1 MLWRLIKILILAFI
15 VFVIFNFLLSNFGAE
30 ALGYKIKFHFNIPPF
45 LYLESPPLPVG
56 ILILSAFCLGM
67 IFAVFMGAVSLFH
80 RSKEIKAKKRTIREL
95 EKEIEELRVIC
106 ANPRDPP
113 SQNNFP

>member
-67 IFAVFMGAVSLFH
+67 IFAAFMGAVSLFH
-80 RSKEIKAKKRTIREL
+80 RSKEIKAKNRTIREL

-106 ANPRDPP
+106 ANPQD
-113 SQNNFP
+113 SSKNDFSL